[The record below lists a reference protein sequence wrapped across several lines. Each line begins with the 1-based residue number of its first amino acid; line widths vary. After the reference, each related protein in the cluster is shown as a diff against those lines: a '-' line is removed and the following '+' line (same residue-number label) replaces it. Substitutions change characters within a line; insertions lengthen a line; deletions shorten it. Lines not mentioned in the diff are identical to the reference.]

1 MEVIVVL
8 LIASI
13 IVAAGFLAAFLW
25 AVRTEQ
31 YDDLETPAVRM
42 LFDNPTST
50 LPIENKDSSIVEK

>member
-13 IVAAGFLAAFLW
+13 FIAAGFLAAFLW
-25 AVRTEQ
+25 AVRSEQ

-42 LFDNPTST
+42 LFENPTAT